1 MFQTLYLK
9 DSFLELDNLS
19 TSKVVNYRENFIFFF
34 VRWRLQNSE
43 ELVRWFHKCHL
54 AEKSR
59 KICHFALV
67 AKGIHSTEINKSSVV
82 LELGSTKMEYFMRR
96 KYLNSAVLCV

>member
-1 MFQTLYLK
+1 MFQTLFFK
-9 DSFLELDNLS
+9 DSFHELDNLS
-19 TSKVVNYRENFIFFF
+19 TSKVVNYREFFLLF
-34 VRWRLQNSE
+34 LLDGVIWI
-43 ELVRWFHKCHL
+43 HKRHL
-54 AEKSR
+54 AEKNPR
-59 KICHFALV
+59 KMCHFALV